1 MHKPPPHP
9 TTHSNTD
16 ASTHTHACTH
26 THKQHTHMHIHMYHT
41 HVHPHT
47 DTHAH
52 THLNALLDPEMMAHV
67 LPVLR
72 AADVHQAVKHTV
84 AHALVEHLSHKTL
97 QLKFSGGRNEVIQRA
112 VQMSHKHRAQQDSIK
127 GLSGFCR

>member
-1 MHKPPPHP
+1 MYVHPPPPQHTQTLMHP
-9 TTHSNTD
+9 HTHMHALIHTNN
-16 ASTHTHACTH
+16 THTHA
-26 THKQHTHMHIHMYHT
+26 YT
-41 HVHPHT
+41 HVSHT
-47 DTHAH
+47 CPSTHAH

-84 AHALVEHLSHKTL
+84 AHALMEHLSHKTL
-97 QLKFSGGRNEVIQRA
+97 QLKLSGGGNEVIQRA
-112 VQMSHKHRAQQDSIK
+112 VQMSHKHRAQQDPIK